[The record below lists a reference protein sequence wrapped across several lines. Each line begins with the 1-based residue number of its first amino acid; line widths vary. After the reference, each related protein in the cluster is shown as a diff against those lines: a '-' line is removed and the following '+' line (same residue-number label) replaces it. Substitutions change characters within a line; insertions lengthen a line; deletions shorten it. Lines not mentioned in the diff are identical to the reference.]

1 MLVKTPCKLPT
12 QKPYSEK
19 RPISS
24 LFETT
29 MVINKLIQE
38 CKFEELRALFSESK
52 VIDSKMAED
61 ALISILRSKERQV
74 PMDLFEAILRY
85 IFSLSFL
92 SFLGFMFKLLMSF

>member
-1 MLVKTPCKLPT
+1 MLVKTPCKLAP

-19 RPISS
+19 SVISS

-61 ALISILRSKERQV
+61 ALISILRSKERQI
-74 PMDLFEAILRY
+74 PMELFEAILRL
-85 IFSLSFL
+85 IISLL
-92 SFLGFMFKLLMSF
+92 I